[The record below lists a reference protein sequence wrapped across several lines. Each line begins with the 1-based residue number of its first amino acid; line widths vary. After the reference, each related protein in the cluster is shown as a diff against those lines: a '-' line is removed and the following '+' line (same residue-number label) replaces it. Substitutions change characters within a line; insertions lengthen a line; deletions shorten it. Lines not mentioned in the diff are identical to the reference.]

1 MLAQSP
7 LAFAEAAEN
16 FRWRFFSLT
25 RLFRHPTPARF
36 WPSSCACAC
45 PRRHGCASW
54 TLSQSDCPHQLDSL
68 TSSLAPS
75 RTERTFPPRQ
85 PCFPLSASVILS
97 YVLSAQIPRTGV
109 RQHGILSI
117 LPWRSR
123 TASASSGDMAA
134 FGVDNSAFVSA
145 VANFTAYHQ
154 RCTGYVNPQA
164 IVR

>member
-1 MLAQSP
+1 MLAQSS
-7 LAFAEAAEN
+7 LAFAEPAEN

-75 RTERTFPPRQ
+75 RTESTFPPRQ
-85 PCFPLSASVILS
+85 PCFPLSASVICRTYCLRKSPALGFGNTGSFQFFRGGQEQPLQVLVTWLLS
-97 YVLSAQIPRTGV
+97 VWTTPPLSLRL
-109 RQHGILSI
+109 RI
-117 LPWRSR
+117 LPP
-123 TASASSGDMAA
+123 TTNAA
-134 FGVDNSAFVSA
+134 LVM
-145 VANFTAYHQ
+145 
-154 RCTGYVNPQA
+154 
-164 IVR
+164 